1 MSCNRNFDACGSIGI
16 LISIVFGALIAVL
29 FNLGL
34 ITFLTTAV
42 WIVFGLSVLALV
54 LLVWGAYL
62 SAVSIPGVLRFC
74 ISRNG
79 LCLLAATIGTLIA
92 SIVAL
97 SIVLTPA
104 SILIT
109 IFIAVFA
116 FFFALMIIALIALL
130 RCIIVNLIPGEQS

>member
-1 MSCNRNFDACGSIGI
+1 MSCKKNFDACGSIGI

-34 ITFLTTAV
+34 ITFLNIAV
-42 WIVFGLSVLALV
+42 WIVFGLSVLFLI
-54 LLVWGAYL
+54 LLVAGVYL
-62 SAVSIPGVLRFC
+62 SAVSIPGVLRYC
-74 ISRNG
+74 VSKNG
-79 LCLLAATIGTLIA
+79 LCLLAATIGTLISA
-92 SIVAL
+92 IVAL
-97 SIVLTPA
+97 SIVLNPA

-130 RCIIVNLIPGEQS
+130 RCIITNLFPGDQP